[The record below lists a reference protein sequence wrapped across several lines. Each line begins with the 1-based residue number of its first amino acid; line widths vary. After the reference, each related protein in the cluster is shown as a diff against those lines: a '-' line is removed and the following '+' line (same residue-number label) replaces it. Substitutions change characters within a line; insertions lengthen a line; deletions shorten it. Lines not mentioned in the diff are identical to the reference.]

1 MLPDVLNI
9 DPATLPAD
17 QIPAVLSACA
27 ALQAA
32 LAARLMVTAPVPQGP
47 ESARPDENDLLDT
60 EQAAA
65 YLHCSSK
72 WLYRR
77 AKQLSAKRRGRE
89 FLWSRRALDRWLSR
103 QTA

>member
-1 MLPDVLNI
+1 VNFSLPE
-9 DPATLPAD
+9 AD
-17 QIPAVLSACA
+17 SIEAAQIPAVLTGLA

-32 LAARLMVTAPVPQGP
+32 LAARLMVASPVPEPQNTR
-47 ESARPDENDLLDT
+47 ADDDDLLDT

-72 WLYRR
+72 WLYRHAR
-77 AKQLSAKRRGRE
+77 QLSAKRRGRE